1 MKKGAL
7 LLGSC
12 ACFLIFALL
21 CFPAEMLAASAE
33 GVQHSVSREGK
44 HFYQTVGKLQGEGGR
59 VTILCGGS
67 WHFPYLA
74 EPILKIFLWNLAVD
88 ALLFCRLSVSA
99 GFSFHQDIFHIVFDD
114 GVGLIGFS

>member
-1 MKKGAL
+1 M
-7 LLGSC
+7 
-12 ACFLIFALL
+12 FTVIDL
-21 CFPAEMLAASAE
+21 CFHIDTVPTIASRGQHSCAASAE